1 VPKPTIAGSAPEERQ
16 TYTSLDE
23 RLNELERKMRRLLD
37 EKDGRSTNDKILERL
52 SELERKLDRVLSL
65 PTAK

>member
-1 VPKPTIAGSAPEERQ
+1 
-16 TYTSLDE
+16 
-23 RLNELERKMRRLLD
+23 MRRLLD